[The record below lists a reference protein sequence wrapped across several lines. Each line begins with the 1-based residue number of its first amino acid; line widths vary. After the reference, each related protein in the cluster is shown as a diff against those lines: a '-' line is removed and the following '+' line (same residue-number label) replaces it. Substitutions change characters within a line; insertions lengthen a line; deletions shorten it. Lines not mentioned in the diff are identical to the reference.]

1 MAEEKNK
8 VIEEFKKAEAQIIE
22 LAQGVESL
30 KEEEKLT
37 KNVTTSL
44 TGISNTLNDLVDVI
58 KVVVE
63 SLNKTNITFDKSSS
77 EVSTLINSLLDSI
90 NKVGN
95 LESKLDSQ
103 EKSLEEINTK
113 LGYLKQVKTGI
124 KKIQNNNFKL
134 FIFYFF

>member
-22 LAQGVESL
+22 LAQGIESL
-30 KEEEKLT
+30 KDEENLT

-44 TGISNTLNDLVDVI
+44 TGISNTLNNLVDAI
-58 KVVVE
+58 KVAVD
-63 SLNKTNITFDKSSS
+63 SLNKTNKNFDQSSAEAS
-77 EVSTLINSLLDSI
+77 KLIHNLLDSI
-90 NKVGN
+90 NKVGD

-113 LGYLKQVKTGI
+113 LGYLRQVQAGI
-124 KKIQNNNFKL
+124 KKNSK
-134 FIFYFF
+134 

>member
-44 TGISNTLNDLVDVI
+44 TGISNTLNNLVDVI

-90 NKVGN
+90 NKVGD

-113 LGYLKQVKTGI
+113 LGYLRQVQTGI
-124 KKIQNNNFKL
+124 KKNSK
-134 FIFYFF
+134 

>member
-63 SLNKTNITFDKSSS
+63 SLNKTNITFDKSTS

-90 NKVGN
+90 NKVGD

-113 LGYLKQVKTGI
+113 LGYLRQVQTGI
-124 KKIQNNNFKL
+124 KKNSK
-134 FIFYFF
+134 

>member
-37 KNVTTSL
+37 KNVTISL
-44 TGISNTLNDLVDVI
+44 TGISNTLNNLVDVI

-90 NKVGN
+90 NKVGD

-113 LGYLKQVKTGI
+113 LGYLRQVQTGI
-124 KKIQNNNFKL
+124 KKNSK
-134 FIFYFF
+134 

>member
-22 LAQGVESL
+22 LAQGIESL
-30 KEEEKLT
+30 KDEENLT

-44 TGISNTLNDLVDVI
+44 TGISAVD
-58 KVVVE
+58 
-63 SLNKTNITFDKSSS
+63 SLNKTNINFDKSSVEAS
-77 EVSTLINSLLDSI
+77 KLIHNLLDSI
-90 NKVGN
+90 NKVGD

-113 LGYLKQVKTGI
+113 LGYLRQVQAGI
-124 KKIQNNNFKL
+124 KKNSKSSFKIIL
-134 FIFYFF
+134 

>member
-22 LAQGVESL
+22 LAQGIESL
-30 KEEEKLT
+30 KDEENLT

-44 TGISNTLNDLVDVI
+44 TGISDTLNNLVDAI
-58 KVVVE
+58 KVAVD
-63 SLNKTNITFDKSSS
+63 SLNKTNINFDKSSVEAS
-77 EVSTLINSLLDSI
+77 KLIHNLLDSI
-90 NKVGN
+90 NKVGD

-113 LGYLKQVKTGI
+113 LGYLRQVQAGI
-124 KKIQNNNFKL
+124 KKNSK
-134 FIFYFF
+134 

>member
-37 KNVTTSL
+37 KNVATSL

-90 NKVGN
+90 NKVGD

-113 LGYLKQVKTGI
+113 LGYLRQVQAGI
-124 KKIQNNNFKL
+124 KKNSK
-134 FIFYFF
+134 

>member
-44 TGISNTLNDLVDVI
+44 TGISNTLNNLVDVI
-58 KVVVE
+58 KIVVE

-90 NKVGN
+90 NKVGD

-113 LGYLKQVKTGI
+113 LGYLRQVQTGI
-124 KKIQNNNFKL
+124 KKNSK
-134 FIFYFF
+134 

>member
-22 LAQGVESL
+22 LAQGIESL
-30 KEEEKLT
+30 KDEENLT

-44 TGISNTLNDLVDVI
+44 TGISDTLNNLVDAI
-58 KVVVE
+58 KVAVD
-63 SLNKTNITFDKSSS
+63 SLNKTNTNFDKSSAEAS
-77 EVSTLINSLLDSI
+77 KLIHNLLDSI
-90 NKVGN
+90 NKVGD

-113 LGYLKQVKTGI
+113 LGYLRQVQAGI
-124 KKIQNNNFKL
+124 KKNSK
-134 FIFYFF
+134 

>member
-22 LAQGVESL
+22 IAQGVESL

-63 SLNKTNITFDKSSS
+63 SLNKTNITFDKSTS

-90 NKVGN
+90 NKVGD

-113 LGYLKQVKTGI
+113 LGYLRQVQTGI
-124 KKIQNNNFKL
+124 KKNSK
-134 FIFYFF
+134 

>member
-22 LAQGVESL
+22 LAQGIESL
-30 KEEEKLT
+30 KDEENLT

-44 TGISNTLNDLVDVI
+44 TGISDTLNNLVDAI
-58 KVVVE
+58 KVAVD
-63 SLNKTNITFDKSSS
+63 SLNKTNINFDKSSAEAS
-77 EVSTLINSLLDSI
+77 KLIHNLLDSI
-90 NKVGN
+90 NKVGD

-113 LGYLKQVKTGI
+113 LGYLRQVQAGI
-124 KKIQNNNFKL
+124 KKNSK
-134 FIFYFF
+134 

>member
-22 LAQGVESL
+22 LAQGIESL
-30 KEEEKLT
+30 KDEENLT

-44 TGISNTLNDLVDVI
+44 TGISDTLNNLVDAI
-58 KVVVE
+58 KVAVD
-63 SLNKTNITFDKSSS
+63 SLNKTNINFDKSSS

-90 NKVGN
+90 NKVGD

-113 LGYLKQVKTGI
+113 LGYLRQVQTGI
-124 KKIQNNNFKL
+124 KKNSK
-134 FIFYFF
+134 

>member
-44 TGISNTLNDLVDVI
+44 TGISNTLNNLVDVI

-90 NKVGN
+90 NKVGD
-95 LESKLDSQ
+95 LESKLNSQ

-113 LGYLKQVKTGI
+113 LGYLRQVQTGI
-124 KKIQNNNFKL
+124 KKNSK
-134 FIFYFF
+134 

>member
-1 MAEEKNK
+1 VAEEKNK

-44 TGISNTLNDLVDVI
+44 TGISNTLNNLVDVI

-90 NKVGN
+90 NKVGD

-113 LGYLKQVKTGI
+113 LGYLRQVQTGI
-124 KKIQNNNFKL
+124 KKNSK
-134 FIFYFF
+134 

>member
-22 LAQGVESL
+22 LAQGIESL
-30 KEEEKLT
+30 KDEEKLT

-63 SLNKTNITFDKSSS
+63 SLNKTNITFDKSTS

-90 NKVGN
+90 NKVGD

-113 LGYLKQVKTGI
+113 LGYLRQVQTGI
-124 KKIQNNNFKL
+124 KKNSK
-134 FIFYFF
+134 

>member
-30 KEEEKLT
+30 KGEEKLT

-63 SLNKTNITFDKSSS
+63 SLNKTNITFDKSTS

-90 NKVGN
+90 NKVGD

-113 LGYLKQVKTGI
+113 LGYLRQVQTGI
-124 KKIQNNNFKL
+124 KKNSK
-134 FIFYFF
+134 

>member
-22 LAQGVESL
+22 LAQGIESL
-30 KEEEKLT
+30 KDEEKLT

-44 TGISNTLNDLVDVI
+44 TGISNTLNNLVDAI
-58 KVVVE
+58 KVAVD
-63 SLNKTNITFDKSSS
+63 SLNKTNKNFDQSSAEAS
-77 EVSTLINSLLDSI
+77 KLIHNLLDSI
-90 NKVGN
+90 NKVGD

-113 LGYLKQVKTGI
+113 LGYLRQVQAGI
-124 KKIQNNNFKL
+124 KKNSK
-134 FIFYFF
+134 